1 MSKRFYTNND
11 LQIYAK
17 RLLDAVERTDTKNI
31 MKYGRLW
38 AEAKAY
44 LESKKNDF
52 LPFPDEDV
60 YP

>member
-1 MSKRFYTNND
+1 MSKRFYTAND

-17 RLLDAVERTDTKNI
+17 RLLDAVERADEKTV
-31 MKYGRLW
+31 MKYARLW

-52 LPFPDEDV
+52 LPYPNEDV